1 MVGNVFFCFALAG
14 PQELDFTQPD
24 LFERVRQKLILEKA
38 RVLPSWFKNNLRGSE
53 YSIWQ
58 RGWHDSKSQE
68 ANTKATKALIQSF
81 VGCIF
86 VVGVWD
92 MTRASLGPGEEEG
105 GFSIGR
111 GGLQHRKRD
120 SSVLG
125 VHLYTRFPPFTCP
138 ASAPRTVGDVLFSQG
153 ALRAAGRII
162 SYRII
167 HTMPSSPA
175 CRPSAPST

>member
-1 MVGNVFFCFALAG
+1 MGNVYFCFALAG

-68 ANTKATKALIQSF
+68 AKHKSDKSPDSVFCRVHI
-81 VGCIF
+81 C
-86 VVGVWD
+86 
-92 MTRASLGPGEEEG
+92 RG
-105 GFSIGR
+105 GMGHDTSIAWARGGR